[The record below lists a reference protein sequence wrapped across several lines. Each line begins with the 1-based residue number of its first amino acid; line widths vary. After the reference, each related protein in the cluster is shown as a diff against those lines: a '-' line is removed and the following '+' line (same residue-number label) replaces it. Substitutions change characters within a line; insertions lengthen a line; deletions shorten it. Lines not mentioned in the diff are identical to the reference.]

1 MGVTAPHLAGIGG
14 GFVAIFYNE
23 TSKKVR
29 TLESIGFAPSLTTE
43 DTFASNLTLYKSGA
57 TAAIVP
63 GAMAGYEVLHR
74 ELGMLEWHKLFDP
87 AIRLATEGFVIG
99 PHFARSLSRHRDRI
113 EAHAELKSRF
123 WNNSGNRLL
132 QEGELLTQQPLAD
145 LLSDIAIHGG
155 RFFYE
160 GKVAAD
166 IADSVKKS
174 GGLISEADLS
184 DYKAEW
190 KDPITV
196 DLPYGLLFHS
206 AASPGSGALLAAA
219 VAQTAPNYA
228 LNLQHNPH
236 ADVALNGQEL
246 HRLVETLKFVYARR
260 SELGDEQD
268 AQNMEGGLVKEIV
281 DKFNKTF
288 NPNRA
293 LRSARD
299 YGLKH
304 PFAEDYGGAH
314 LCVITPDGHALS
326 ITSSL
331 NSEFGSLFTTAR
343 GILLNNYMD
352 AFVKPFGTDASKKRA
367 NLPGPFKTPITSMAP
382 VILTRDQSPSP
393 LHALFGG
400 SGGLAGLSAVAQ
412 LITCASEKLY
422 RPCIEDE
429 MRVHPQLESTNFRVN
444 VAGKGNYIDAVQVLH
459 KYGHQVSEKFIPS
472 TAIGIM
478 PTREGVLVAINDAE
492 HADGGDVGGA

>member
-1 MGVTAPHLAGIGG
+1 MGVTAPHLAGLGG
-14 GFVAIFYNE
+14 GFVALFYNE

-29 TLESIGFAPSLTTE
+29 TLESIGFAPSLATE

-87 AIRLATEGFVIG
+87 AIRLATEGFAIG

-123 WNNSGNRLL
+123 WNSSVNRLL

-160 GKVAAD
+160 GKVATD

-174 GGLISEADLS
+174 GGLISKADLS

-228 LNLQHNPH
+228 LNVQHNPH

-246 HRLVETLKFVYARR
+246 HRYFWK
-260 SELGDEQD
+260 
-268 AQNMEGGLVKEIV
+268 MEEGLVKEIV
-281 DKFNKTF
+281 EKFNKTF

-293 LRSARD
+293 IRSARD

-314 LCVITPDGHALS
+314 VCVITPDGHALS

-331 NSEFGSLFTTAR
+331 NSDFGSLFTTAR

-367 NLPGPFKTPITSMAP
+367 NLPGPFKTPMTSMAP

-422 RPCIEDE
+422 RSCIKDE

-444 VAGKGNYIDAVQVLH
+444 VAGKGNYIDAVQVLQ
-459 KYGHQVSEKFIPS
+459 KYGHQVSEKFISS